1 MSSANAAADA
11 APRSEDP
18 RGHPLPSGA
27 AAGEEPGASLRSVVQ
42 ILGRCL
48 RLLTPLRHHLLLLFA
63 GFAGLTLLLVP
74 PSLLFLDLIWTRA
87 LQGEPLPA
95 LQAWLLGLDPATS
108 VAVEALSAELRGSVA
123 RRTIAA
129 AVGLVMLVAPLG
141 MGLWYYQVWILQ
153 RLNQLL
159 RMELLE
165 RFQNLSLR
173 FHSEARVGDAI
184 YRLTQDSAMVTSLV
198 EVLLLTPAYTIGG
211 YLLSLVLI
219 ASVDPRM
226 ALLLLAA
233 WGPPLAASL
242 VFSTP
247 MRVGFRAARAAN
259 AALTARIQEGVV
271 GMRTLK
277 AYGAEARE
285 QEAFEQASRDAFDAA
300 FGARQRFAL
309 YAILVFAG
317 VSTVLAAAAAW
328 GALETAR
335 EAEVFAVRLFAVTG
349 VGAWNLGLF
358 QWFRSRFGDG
368 TNQLRRLFRTWGRAQ
383 DISIGLTRVFEILD
397 LAPEVIDA
405 PDALG
410 IDGVRRG
417 LSFRGVDFQY
427 RDDRPALAAIDLDV
441 PVGGITAVV
450 GPTGAGKSTLL
461 ALALRLFDPDHGSVE
476 LDGVDLR
483 RLRIADLR
491 RVVAIALQEN
501 LLFGTTIRENIRYA
515 VPEASDAAVRAA
527 AEIACACEFIDPLP
541 LGYDTPLGERGAKL
555 STGQRQRLSLARAV
569 LKNAPIL
576 LLDEPTA
583 SLDAETEARVLGNL
597 AAWGRDRAILM
608 VTHRLSTVRHAQRIA
623 VLHHG
628 QLVESGTHDELMALG
643 GGAYWRLI
651 RADASEGPEG

>member
-1 MSSANAAADA
+1 MSAADGA
-11 APRSEDP
+11 T
-18 RGHPLPSGA
+18 GA
-27 AAGEEPGASLRSVVQ
+27 ATCDEELRGGEGPPGDEARASVRSVVRV
-42 ILGRCL
+42 LARCL
-48 RLLTPLRHHLLLLFA
+48 RLLAPLRNHLLLLCA

-87 LQGEPLPA
+87 LQGEPLPE
-95 LQAWLLGLDPATS
+95 LHAWLLRLDPAVS
-108 VAVEALSAELRGSVA
+108 VHVDALSAELRRSVA
-123 RRTIAA
+123 RRTIAGG
-129 AVGLVMLVAPLG
+129 VGLAMLVAPAA

-159 RMELLE
+159 RMELIE

-211 YLLSLVLI
+211 YLLSVGLV
-219 ASVDPRM
+219 ATVDPRM
-226 ALLLLAA
+226 ALLLIAA

-242 VFSTP
+242 VLSTP

-271 GMRTLK
+271 GMRALK

-285 QEAFEQASRDAFDAA
+285 QAVFERASRDAFDAA
-300 FGARQRFAL
+300 FSARQRFAL

-328 GALETAR
+328 GALETSR
-335 EAEVFAVRLFAVTG
+335 EAEVFAVRLFAATG
-349 VGAWNLGLF
+349 LGAWNLGLF
-358 QWFRSRFGDG
+358 QWFRDRFGDG

-397 LAPEVIDA
+397 LAPEVVDA
-405 PDALG
+405 PDALP
-410 IDGVRRG
+410 IEGVRSG
-417 LSFRGVDFQY
+417 LRFRDVGFQY
-427 RDDRPALAAIDLDV
+427 QDDRPALESIDLEV

-461 ALALRLFDPDHGSVE
+461 ALALRLFDPDRGAVE

-483 RLRIADLR
+483 RVRLTDLR
-491 RVVAIALQEN
+491 RAVAIALQEN

-515 VPEASDAAVRAA
+515 VPDASDDAVRAA
-527 AEIACACEFIDPLP
+527 ARIACADEFIERLA
-541 LGYDTPLGERGAKL
+541 LGYDTPLGERGSKL

-569 LKNAPIL
+569 LKDAPIL

-583 SLDAETEARVLGNL
+583 SLDADTESRVLGNL
-597 AAWGRDRAILM
+597 AAWGRDRAILL

-628 QLVESGTHDELMALG
+628 QLVESGTHDDLMALG
-643 GGAYWRLI
+643 DGTYWRLV
-651 RADASEGPEG
+651 RADASEGPES